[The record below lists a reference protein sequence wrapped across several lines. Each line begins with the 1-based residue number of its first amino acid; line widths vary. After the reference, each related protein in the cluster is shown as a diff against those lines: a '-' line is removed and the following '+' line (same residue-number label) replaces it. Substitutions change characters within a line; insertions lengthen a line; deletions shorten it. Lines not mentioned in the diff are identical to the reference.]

1 MKSSVCVCVCV
12 YGGDEGSVSGLGS
25 FPLVPGFGALK
36 AVIHTGSAG
45 PEARPPD
52 PLNPDQPA
60 LRGNGLFH
68 PEGQRQMVVIQRAR
82 PPGTCNMSSCADFS
96 LVHAMFPPLFLPPS
110 LRFSFPHLLCIFHFF
125 TSPLTTSKPQLGFC
139 CILQSE
145 TAMNT
150 FDTCEGI

>member
-1 MKSSVCVCVCV
+1 MCVCV

-36 AVIHTGSAG
+36 AVIHTGSPG

-52 PLNPDQPA
+52 PLNPHQPA
-60 LRGNGLFH
+60 LRGNGLLH

-82 PPGTCNMSSCADFS
+82 PPGITGGSCNATCHLSYMQCF
-96 LVHAMFPPLFLPPS
+96 PLFSFIHL
-110 LRFSFPHLLCIFHFF
+110 LYFSNFSPHLPI
-125 TSPLTTSKPQLGFC
+125 TTSKPPLGLY

-145 TAMNT
+145 TVMNT
-150 FDTCEGI
+150 LTRVKEF